1 MRALASELVALSREH
16 DASDWA
22 LVGEILLAW
31 QAAYNGDLRE
41 GIEQL
46 HRGTVALRER
56 APSHNWLPPYLLLEA
71 ELYGEAGRHEDQL
84 QLLDEVHR
92 LMQEQGQPVGEPE
105 VYRQRASALRG
116 RGAAAEDIDDCYHRS
131 IEIAR
136 RQSAKFWELR
146 TAVSRARFWCDQGK
160 RREARELLAPVY
172 GWFTEGFETA
182 DLREARALLEIVA

>member
-1 MRALASELVALSREH
+1 VRALASELVALSREH

-105 VYRQRASALRG
+105 VYRERATALRA
-116 RGAAAEDIDDCYHRS
+116 RGAATDDIDDCYQHS
-131 IEIAR
+131 IEVAR

-146 TAVSRARFWCDQGK
+146 AAVSRARFWYDQGR

-182 DLREARALLEIVA
+182 DLREARALLDNLA